1 MQEGAQWGYILLD
14 GCCDEPVALMVYG
27 VVWADGGVLHA
38 RACSEVFCLVKMQPE
53 PDSLK

>member
-1 MQEGAQWGYILLD
+1 VQEGAQWGYILLD